1 MMASSTQARQDA
13 GDVGRGPGK
22 DPAAGQ
28 RRRPG
33 RPRNAAYDK
42 SILGA
47 ALDMLVEKGYKGLTI
62 DGVAARAGVGRPT
75 IYRRWPSKA
84 ALAIAA
90 LEEAVPQAVTPDSST
105 GSLRDDLRAFQQDR
119 VARMN
124 LAVTRPVIAGLVSD
138 SVADPALAAA
148 FRAWYR
154 RHQEA
159 VVAALQRAIDRGE
172 LPPGVDFELIN
183 DLLLGPL
190 FTRSVVRGEH
200 LEPRHGD
207 DTVEVVLAALC
218 GGTRP

>member
-28 RRRPG
+28 RRPG

-47 ALDMLVEKGYKGLTI
+47 ALEMLVEKGYAGLTI
-62 DGVAARAGVGRPT
+62 DGVAVRAGVGRPT

-90 LEEAVPQAVTPDSST
+90 LEEAVPQAVTPDSSS
-105 GSLRDDLRAFQQDR
+105 GSLRDDLRAFQRDR

-138 SVADPALAAA
+138 SAADPALADA
-148 FRAWYR
+148 FRAWYQ

-172 LPPGVDFELIN
+172 LPPGADFELIN

-200 LEPRHGD
+200 LEPRHAD
-207 DTVEVVLAALC
+207 ATVEVVLAAFC
-218 GGTRP
+218 AGTRP

>member
-1 MMASSTQARQDA
+1 MMASSTHA
-13 GDVGRGPGK
+13 
-22 DPAAGQ
+22 
-28 RRRPG
+28 RPG

-47 ALDMLVEKGYKGLTI
+47 ALDLLVEKGYTGLTI

-84 ALAIAA
+84 ALATAA
-90 LEEAVPQAVTPDSST
+90 LEEAIPQITAPDR
-105 GSLRDDLRAFQQDR
+105 GSLRGDLLAIQQDR

-124 LAVTRPVIAGLVSD
+124 LAVHRPVIAGLVSD
-138 SVADPALAAA
+138 SVADPALADA
-148 FRAWYR
+148 FGAWYR

-159 VVAALQRAIDRGE
+159 VTAALQRAVDRGE
-172 LPPGVDFELIN
+172 LPPGADFEFIN

-190 FTRSVVRGEH
+190 FSRSVIRGEH

-207 DTVEVVLAALC
+207 ATVEAVLATFCPGRLANDASMS
-218 GGTRP
+218 

>member
-1 MMASSTQARQDA
+1 MASSTQARQDP
-13 GDVGRGPGK
+13 GGTGGEHGK
-22 DPAAGQ
+22 DPSAVQ

-42 SILGA
+42 SILAA
-47 ALDMLVEKGYKGLTI
+47 ALEMLVEKGYTGLTI

-90 LEEAVPQAVTPDSST
+90 LEEAVPQSATPDIST
-105 GSLRDDLRAFQQDR
+105 GSLRDDLRAFQRDR

-124 LAVTRPVIAGLVSD
+124 LAVTRPVVAGLVSD
-138 SVADPALAAA
+138 SVDDPALADA
-148 FRAWYR
+148 FRAWYQ

-159 VVAALQRAIDRGE
+159 AVAALQRAIGRGE
-172 LPPGVDFELIN
+172 LPAGVDVEFIN

-200 LEPRHGD
+200 LEPCHGD
-207 DTVEVVLAALC
+207 ATVEVVLAAFC
-218 GGTRP
+218 TGTRP

>member
-1 MMASSTQARQDA
+1 MASSTPARQDA
-13 GDVGRGPGK
+13 GDMGRDPGK
-22 DPAAGQ
+22 DPPAGQ

-47 ALDMLVEKGYKGLTI
+47 ALEMLVERGYAGLTI
-62 DGVAARAGVGRPT
+62 GGVAARAGVGRPT

-90 LEEAVPQAVTPDSST
+90 LEEAVPQSITPDRSS

-124 LAVTRPVIAGLVSD
+124 LAVHRPVIAGLVSD

-148 FRAWYR
+148 FRAWYQ

-159 VVAALQRAIDRGE
+159 VVAALRRAIDRGE

-200 LEPRHGD
+200 LEARHGD
-207 DTVEVVLAALC
+207 AAVEVVLAAFRA
-218 GGTRP
+218 GTRV

>member
-1 MMASSTQARQDA
+1 MARSTQARHDA
-13 GDVGRGPGK
+13 GYAGREPGNYT
-22 DPAAGQ
+22 AAGQ
-28 RRRPG
+28 RRPG

-42 SILGA
+42 LILGA
-47 ALDMLVEKGYKGLTI
+47 ALEMLVEKGYAGLTI

-90 LEEAVPQAVTPDSST
+90 LEEAVPQAVTPDSSS
-105 GSLRDDLRAFQQDR
+105 GSLQEDLRAFQRDR

-124 LAVTRPVIAGLVSD
+124 LAVTRPVVAGLVSD
-138 SVADPALAAA
+138 SVADPALATA
-148 FRAWYR
+148 FGAWYQ

-159 VVAALQRAIDRGE
+159 VGAALQRAIDRGE
-172 LPPGVDFELIN
+172 LPPDVDFDLIN

-200 LEPRHGD
+200 LEVRHGD
-207 DTVEVVLAALC
+207 ATVEVVLAAFC
-218 GGTRP
+218 AGTRP